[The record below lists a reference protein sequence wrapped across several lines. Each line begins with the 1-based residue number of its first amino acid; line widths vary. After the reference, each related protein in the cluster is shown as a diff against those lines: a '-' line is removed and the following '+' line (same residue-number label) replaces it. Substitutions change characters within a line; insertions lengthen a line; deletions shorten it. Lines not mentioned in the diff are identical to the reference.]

1 MKIAWLFPGQGTQHV
16 SMGKALFDA
25 SGAARKVFERA
36 DAALDWKLSALMFEG
51 PEAELTLTKNTQPA
65 VVTASI
71 AALEALREAKPD
83 LAPPDFVAGHSLGEY
98 SALVAA
104 DALSLEDAVRL
115 VHRRGAAMQD
125 AVPQGQGA
133 MAAIMGADRQAV
145 EDLCRE
151 AADGGVVSAAN
162 FNAPGQI
169 VIAGSADAVERA
181 RTLAG
186 ERKMKA
192 IPLKVSAPF
201 HCALMAP
208 AAEVVRQALSDVTVK
223 DPAVPV
229 VSNVT
234 GKPTTS
240 ASEVTELL
248 VRQIDAPVLWQQ
260 SVGFMADDGVT
271 QALEIGPGRV
281 LAGLVR
287 RSDKRL
293 AVQGVSDPANVA
305 KALELLQ

>member
-1 MKIAWLFPGQGTQHV
+1 MKFAWLFPGQGTQHV

-25 SGAARKVFERA
+25 SDAARKVFERA
-36 DAALDWKLSALMFEG
+36 DSALGWKLSTLMFDG

-71 AALEALREAKPD
+71 AALAALREAKPD
-83 LAPPDFVAGHSLGEY
+83 LASPDYVAGHSLGEY

-104 DALSLEDAVRL
+104 EALSLEDAVRL
-115 VHRRGAAMQD
+115 VHRRGEAMQD
-125 AVPQGQGA
+125 AVPEGQGA
-133 MAAIMGADRQAV
+133 MAALMGADRQAV
-145 EDLCRE
+145 EELCLE
-151 AADGGVVSAAN
+151 AANGAVVSAAN

-169 VIAGSADAVERA
+169 VIAGNTDAVDRA
-181 RTLAG
+181 RALAS

-192 IPLKVSAPF
+192 IPLRVSAPF

-234 GKPTTS
+234 GKPATT
-240 ASEVTELL
+240 ASEVTALL
-248 VRQIDAPVLWQQ
+248 VRQIDGPVLWQQ
-260 SVGFMADDGVT
+260 SVSFMADEGVT
-271 QALEIGPGRV
+271 QALEIGPGKV
-281 LAGLVR
+281 LAGLVK

-293 AVQGVSDPANVA
+293 AVQGVSDPTSVA